1 MKELIREKQREDYFE
16 MDKERREANNYASR
30 CEYAKEEVMNKL
42 LKEVEVNKQ
51 WMTMCQKYKEQL

>member
-30 CEYAKEEVMNKL
+30 CEYAKEEVMDKL
-42 LKEVEVNKQ
+42 LKEVKI
-51 WMTMCQKYKEQL
+51 T